1 MYCVGGDKEAVNVS
15 LLMPLVHKADL
26 SRTEIQVLI
35 DVLLNKQQG
44 SSVDST
50 EWIEVLHNAPPSS
63 PFLTFSFLLLTFYS
77 PLRLVVIFF

>member
-1 MYCVGGDKEAVNVS
+1 MYKLGGDKEAVNVS

-50 EWIEVLHNAPPSS
+50 EWIEVSDN
-63 PFLTFSFLLLTFYS
+63 LLNLLPINTS
-77 PLRLVVIFF
+77 VARQV